1 MKRGDIYF
9 VSLDPSFG
17 HEQQGNRPVLIVS
30 TEAFN
35 RVTNAPIVLPVT
47 NGGGFAT
54 RISFAVALP
63 KNMRTTGIV
72 RCDQPRVAD
81 LAARG
86 ARFVESAPEEVV
98 EDALELLISL
108 FDPEEA

>member
-17 HEQQGNRPVLIVS
+17 HEQQ
-30 TEAFN
+30 
-35 RVTNAPIVLPVT
+35 
-47 NGGGFAT
+47 
-54 RISFAVALP
+54 VALP
-63 KNMRTTGIV
+63 KNMRTIGIV